1 MAARERSNSFLSKP
15 DASVGLMET
24 LSSSLP
30 ARKSQ
35 SARDEE
41 DKLKKMAKAC
51 ATLLE
56 CPSLR
61 TPSPAR
67 APAPVAPVVDVM
79 CG

>member
-56 CPSLR
+56 CPYSAHHPPHAHPLRSLLWL
-61 TPSPAR
+61 
-67 APAPVAPVVDVM
+67 M
-79 CG
+79 